1 MNENIYPLS
10 TLHLLFYA
18 FLIFSSSQPTNKSMH
33 SLYFAFFFDE
43 EDGDEKGGGGRGKEE
58 DTEKEEPPVAIPMIG
73 DTKTGPLSLI
83 AGQDNHRR
91 EPVKKTRVGR
101 ESSRHLL
108 LSFHFTFTH
117 EYLI

>member
-10 TLHLLFYA
+10 TLHVPLFLYVVSNLQSKFFHNQHTSSCIPHILLF
-18 FLIFSSSQPTNKSMH
+18 L
-33 SLYFAFFFDE
+33 DE
-43 EDGDEKGGGGRGKEE
+43 EDGDEKGGGRGGKEE
-58 DTEKEEPPVAIPMIG
+58 DGEKEEPPVAIPMIG

-101 ESSRHLL
+101 ESSRR
-108 LSFHFTFTH
+108 
-117 EYLI
+117 

>member
-1 MNENIYPLS
+1 MKIS
-10 TLHLLFYA
+10 TPCLLYIFPFYA
-18 FLIFSSSQPTNKSMH
+18 FLIFSSSQSTDKSMH
-33 SLYFAFFFDE
+33 SLYFAFFLDE
-43 EDGDEKGGGGRGKEE
+43 EDGDEKGGGGGRGKEE

-101 ESSRHLL
+101 ESFRD
-108 LSFHFTFTH
+108 
-117 EYLI
+117 

>member
-1 MNENIYPLS
+1 MLFLS
-10 TLHLLFYA
+10 LVLHNQLTSPCIPYTLLF
-18 FLIFSSSQPTNKSMH
+18 L
-33 SLYFAFFFDE
+33 DE
-43 EDGDEKGGGGRGKEE
+43 EDGDEKGGGGGRGKEE

-101 ESSRHLL
+101 ESFRD
-108 LSFHFTFTH
+108 
-117 EYLI
+117 